1 MVGGADTEDLRNR
14 SICNVSYQNISLY
27 AFYRRSHIPFA
38 LCRPNSCGMVL
49 TVATSFF
56 ASFKRECREEVEKV
70 MYKISGGRDVL
81 DSYHTW
87 ALKRGQS
94 DAPLIRNGRRLETFD
109 IGASD
114 SVDLS
119 KRSGFSGSVQYF
131 YDFTLDA
138 SAWPSPDLHRMD
150 VHLYSTPH
158 YYVDSPTII
167 PENWRELLDGPK
179 QSSSSAGG
187 ACFNCGQTGHALNSC
202 PKPKDQDRIRKAI
215 NEWKKSR
222 LEDVEVRYHSVGLQ
236 TPDSKSLRSSSSIA
250 TPGTPAA
257 RQPPKAGVISE
268 RLQQALGIGS
278 GDMPPWYRNIVYY
291 GYPPSYYRV
300 PEGPVK
306 FTWVDNNDT
315 EAASS
320 APAQKATARTR
331 TVAFPNLAAPLH
343 DLSLFL
349 DLYHPVEAT
358 EPADTSSSTP
368 STQPSAKY
376 RVTTV
381 IDGDKPFIPPSSR
394 MVVDLTDGDASSSSA
409 DDPFKTPVRNTK
421 KRSRSE
427 EDDTEDQDAGE
438 AATKKRA
445 PESDDDDGADA
456 DDSQSWAD
464 SLLDKLK
471 KDKILTS
478 TEEDAEDAKEDEN
491 VVPIVPADQVTAH
504 LPQGD
509 GVIRHGL
516 SEQDLSTHGSMQQST
531 GVWQKL
537 KNLLEE
543 RK

>member
-1 MVGGADTEDLRNR
+1 
-14 SICNVSYQNISLY
+14 
-27 AFYRRSHIPFA
+27 
-38 LCRPNSCGMVL
+38 
-49 TVATSFF
+49 
-56 ASFKRECREEVEKV
+56 

-87 ALKRGQS
+87 ALKRGQNN
-94 DAPLIRNGRRLETFD
+94 APLIRNGRRLDTFE
-109 IGASD
+109 IGASE

-131 YDFTLDA
+131 HDFTLDM

-167 PENWRELLDGPK
+167 PENWRELVDGPK
-179 QSSSSAGG
+179 QTSSAGG
-187 ACFNCGQTGHALNSC
+187 ACFNCGQTGHALNGC

-215 NEWKKSR
+215 NEWKKNR
-222 LEDVEVRYHSVGLQ
+222 MEDVEVRYHSVGLQ
-236 TPDSKSLRSSSSIA
+236 TPDSKSIRSSSNLA

-257 RQPPKAGVISE
+257 PRQPPKAGVISE
-268 RLQQALGIGS
+268 RLQNALGIGPN
-278 GDMPPWYRNIVYY
+278 DMPPWYRNVVYY

-306 FTWVDNNDT
+306 FTWVDSNDA
-315 EAASS
+315 EAPS
-320 APAQKATARTR
+320 ATTQKPTARTR

-343 DLSLFL
+343 DLSLFF
-349 DLYHPVEAT
+349 DLYHPVEAS
-358 EPADTSSSTP
+358 EPIDSTSSAS
-368 STQPSAKY
+368 SQPSAKY

-381 IDGDKPFIPPSSR
+381 IDGDKPFIPQSSR
-394 MVVDLTDGDASSSSA
+394 MVVDLTDDDAPASSA
-409 DDPFKTPVRNTK
+409 EDPFKTPVRNAK
-421 KRSRSE
+421 KRSRTE
-427 EDDTEDQDAGE
+427 EIDTEDVEVGE

-445 PESDDDDGADA
+445 PEST
-456 DDSQSWAD
+456 DDSETDEDREESWAD

-471 KDKILTS
+471 KDKILSS
-478 TEEDAEDAKEDEN
+478 TEDDGEDAKDD
-491 VVPIVPADQVTAH
+491 VIVPLVPADQVTAH

-516 SEQDLSTHGSMQQST
+516 SEQDLSTHGSMQHST